1 MMCEMMTGMMGGMG
15 TMGMM
20 GMMMLG
26 PILLAAL
33 IGVVVYLVVRTLM
46 KKNKIDDHPLMILK
60 ERFAKG
66 EITEAEF
73 NEKRN
78 VLNKG

>member
-1 MMCEMMTGMMGGMG
+1 MMCEMMGGMG

-33 IGVVVYLVVRTLM
+33 IAVYFVVRTLG
-46 KKNKIDDHPLMILK
+46 KKNTNVDIPMMILK

-66 EITEAEF
+66 EITEADF